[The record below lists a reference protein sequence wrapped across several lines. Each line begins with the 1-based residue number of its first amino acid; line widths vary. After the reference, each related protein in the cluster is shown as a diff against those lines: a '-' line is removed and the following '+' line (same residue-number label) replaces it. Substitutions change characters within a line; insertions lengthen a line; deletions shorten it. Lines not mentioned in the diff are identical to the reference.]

1 MNYEILGFVA
11 GIFTTF
17 SLVPQPWRALR
28 LKSATEISLAFT
40 VCMAFGNLLWLVYG
54 VLSHLPPVML
64 WNVLSLLLA
73 SGLVIAKIRYGK

>member
-17 SLVPQPWRALR
+17 SLVPQLWRVLR
-28 LKSATEISLAFT
+28 LKSATEISPAFT

-73 SGLVIAKIRYGK
+73 SGLVIAKMRYGK